1 MQHWLIMK
9 VMKAITLVLLPFLV
23 GHCHNVLAKGNY
35 LNLLVLVYF
44 EISGRKR

>member
-23 GHCHNVLAKGNY
+23 GHCHNVLAKGK

-44 EISGRKR
+44 DISDRKR